1 MPLSK
6 ISSAGFQ
13 DNVKFRNIIINGDMS
28 IAQRGTSFAG
38 ANDDDYTL
46 DRFRYDISGT
56 DVYQF
61 TISQDTD
68 VPTGQGFAK
77 SMKFDC
83 TTADASLDADNFA
96 MIHTRLEGQNLQ
108 YLKKGTSSAES
119 TTLSFWVKSNK
130 TGTYIAE
137 FQDSDNNRVICKSY
151 TISSSDTWE
160 KKTITFVGDTTGAFD
175 NDNAASLRVNFWL
188 LAGTQFTSGTLNN
201 DNGSSLQVNL
211 FFTAGSNFTSGT
223 LNTSWGSRVDA
234 NRAVGQ
240 VNALASANDYVQIT
254 GVQLEAG
261 TTASDFEFLPHDV
274 NKHRCLRYFQDLAP
288 KKNDC
293 RIAIGENVNT
303 NRTDPVFQYVE
314 KRANPSVTF
323 SAANTFSLYHSNT
336 SRDCTSLTAD
346 NFSEICGNL
355 NANVSS
361 GLTAGG
367 ANQFITNGTGS
378 QLFVDAEL

>member
-1 MPLSK
+1 MAITRIGNPA
-6 ISSAGFQ
+6 IADVRGV
-13 DNVKFRNIIINGDMS
+13 NFRNIIINGDMS

-46 DRFRYDISGT
+46 DRFKYDISGT

-137 FQDSDNNRVICKSY
+137 LQDSDNNRVICKSY

-175 NDNAASLRVNFWL
+175 NDNAASARVNFWL
-188 LAGTQFTSGTLNN
+188 LAGTQFTSGTLAT
-201 DNGSSLQVNL
+201 SW
-211 FFTAGSNFTSGT
+211 AGS
-223 LNTSWGSRVDA
+223 
-234 NRAVGQ
+234 Q
-240 VNALASANDYVQIT
+240 
-254 GVQLEAG
+254 
-261 TTASDFEFLPHDV
+261 ASDFEFLPIDV
-274 NKHRCLRYFQDLAP
+274 NLERCKRYFQTKGTSLSPNAFSNNQTVAMGLARTVSQAQCYMELNP
-288 KKNDC
+288 IM
-293 RIAIGENVNT
+293 RSEPTVSGIGTLSNLKCHTATGGNVNT
-303 NRTDPVFQYVE
+303 SSIGSDGTPNRQQVTYL
-314 KRANPSVTF
+314 AN
-323 SAANTFSLYHSNT
+323 N
-336 SRDCTSLTAD
+336 LT
-346 NFSEICGNL
+346 
-355 NANVSS
+355 S
-361 GLTAGG
+361 GLNNNEPIRLYGDYT
-367 ANQFITNGTGS
+367 IT
-378 QLFVDAEL
+378 FDAEL